1 VNDEVKP
8 PLTTTTSILPAA
20 AVLGVAVVTLIV
32 FLAINFIANPR
43 VKGTATTLPV
53 IVGGLTTEAGH
64 LLAGCEQAGSPPAN
78 IAAGLLVPVTTVTTA
93 APSHPNGG
101 AGDYDCVETLR
112 TTASSA
118 KVLGYYGAQLPARGW
133 DLFSRGSST
142 GQAQLLFQKAGSDT
156 FYWVVGVTVQRVVGT
171 ATYWSFRIYQ
181 NSSAI

>member
-1 VNDEVKP
+1 VNDEVRP

-20 AVLGVAVVTLIV
+20 VVLGVAVITLVV

-43 VKGTATTLPV
+43 VKATSTTLPL
-53 IVGGLTTEAGH
+53 IVGGLATEAGH

-78 IAAGLLVPVTTVTTA
+78 IATALVAPVTTVTTS

-101 AGDYDCVETLR
+101 AGDYDCVQQLV

-118 KVLGYYGAQLPARGW
+118 RVLGYYAAQLPARGW
-133 DLFSRGSST
+133 DLFSRGSSS
-142 GQAQLLFQKAGSDT
+142 GRAQLLFQKAGSDT
-156 FYWVVGVTVQRVVGT
+156 FYWVVGVTVQRVAGART
-171 ATYWSFRIYQ
+171 FWSYRIYQ

>member
-1 VNDEVKP
+1 VNDEVRP

-20 AVLGVAVVTLIV
+20 VVLGVAVITLIA

-43 VKGTATTLPV
+43 VKVTSTTVPV

-78 IAAGLLVPVTTVTTA
+78 IATALVAPVTTVTTA
-93 APSHPNGG
+93 TPRHPNGG
-101 AGDYDCVETLR
+101 AGDYDCVEALA

-118 KVLGYYGAQLPARGW
+118 KVLGYYAAQLPARGW

-156 FYWVVGVTVQRVVGT
+156 FYWVIGVTVVRVAG
-171 ATYWSFRIYQ
+171 ARTYWSYRIYQ